1 MLPKEILNG
10 WKEREKTI
18 VLTTVSSDGMPNSI
32 WATCADMYDEEV
44 VVVADNYFAKTKQ
57 NLAAGTPASVLFL
70 TKDRTSYQLKGTL
83 SYHTDGPYFTFM
95 KAFNPERHPGHG
107 ALVIHVQEAYS
118 GAKRLL

>member
-70 TKDRTSYQLKGTL
+70 TKDRTSYQLKG
-83 SYHTDGPYFTFM
+83 
-95 KAFNPERHPGHG
+95 KA
-107 ALVIHVQEAYS
+107 S
-118 GAKRLL
+118 